1 MQERHRNRSQ
11 YFKEL
16 SITSKKYFIPYIQ
29 RWYTLNVGM
38 NVLEIGCGDGGNLLP
53 FSVMGC
59 NTIGV
64 DMAESRIKDA
74 RCFFQQ
80 AHAKG
85 EFIASDIFKLKEL
98 E

>member
-29 RWYTLNVGM
+29 QWQTLNADM

-53 FSVMGC
+53 FSEMGC

-64 DMAESRIKDA
+64 DIQKAV
-74 RCFFQQ
+74 
-80 AHAKG
+80 
-85 EFIASDIFKLKEL
+85 
-98 E
+98 